1 MNFLAHLLLSGDHEQ
16 IMVGNFIGDFVKGS
30 NLEEYHPDIQKGIR
44 MHRSID
50 NYTDNHPVVL
60 QSKIRLREKFRHYAP
75 VIVDIFYDH
84 FIAKDWRQY
93 SKENL
98 LDFTSR
104 FYDMMRRY
112 VNIIPKGVTNM
123 LYHME
128 SGNWLYHYQY
138 IEGIDQAL
146 TGMSRRTKFES
157 KMEEA
162 ADVLRSEYEGFKSE
176 FQSFF
181 PDLQEH
187 VDNFE
192 S

>member
-75 VIVDIFYDH
+75 VIVDVFYDH
-84 FIAKDWRQY
+84 FIAKDWSNY

-98 LDFTSR
+98 LDFTTG
-104 FYDMMRRY
+104 FYEMMRKY

-123 LYHME
+123 LHYME

-162 ADVLRSEYEGFKSE
+162 ADVLKSEYEGFKDE
-176 FQSFF
+176 FERFF
-181 PDLQEH
+181 PDLQKH